1 MIYANGVRVSNLKYK
16 PNMKILTWNCNG
28 AFRKKFYLLDRFE
41 ADVFVIQE
49 CEDPSHISGDYADW
63 TKNYLWVGKNKNKG
77 LGVFSKLEFPLKD
90 LGWDNDNLEL
100 FLTCQVGQELNLLAV
115 WTKQPTSHEF
125 AYIGQ
130 FWKYLQLHQ
139 ARLAKGDM
147 IICGD
152 FNSNKIWD
160 KKGRLWNH
168 TNVVQE
174 LENIGLIS
182 LYHTFKQEAQGCES
196 KPTLYMQRNI
206 SKPYHI
212 DYAFVPTSLY
222 TQNSSSIEIGGHEE
236 WLQYS
241 DHMPIVFEV

>member
-1 MIYANGVRVSNLKYK
+1 MIYADGSSVSNLKHRLS
-16 PNMKILTWNCNG
+16 MKILTWNCNG
-28 AFRKKFYLLDRFE
+28 AFRKKFHLLDRFE

-49 CEDPSHISGDYADW
+49 CEDPSHIKGDYVDW
-63 TKNYLWVGKNKNKG
+63 TQNHLWVGKNKNKG
-77 LGVFSKLEFPLKD
+77 LGVFSKLDFPIRD

-100 FLTCQVGQELNLLAV
+100 FLTCQVTQELKLLAV

-130 FWKYLQLHQ
+130 LWKYLRLHQ
-139 ARLAKGDM
+139 ARIANGDV

-174 LENIGLIS
+174 LETIGLIS
-182 LYHTFKQEAQGCES
+182 LYHACKQEAQGCES
-196 KPTLYMQRNI
+196 NPTLYMQRNV

-212 DYAFVPTSLY
+212 DYAFVPSSLY
-222 TQNSSSIEIGGHEE
+222 TKNSSIEIGEHDE
-236 WLQYS
+236 WLEYS
-241 DHMPIVFEV
+241 DHMPVVFEI